1 MTSPSH
7 LATPNVPLSRAWN
20 TWTADRY
27 VEMNFLPLG
36 VRVTPLVYAASIA
49 RVSQFGPGDE
59 VLLGTHAVDGSRVDA
74 RLTHAGTVL
83 DWHYRKASPFDLTGG
98 WRTLRTGE
106 WGLRVWVVLCLSAE
120 DGATWHFDE
129 EAKIACCTRGP
140 RTVSLIARKP
150 PLLVTGHHTVE
161 AVVEEFELSGYWHLN
176 SRKYS
181 AAVLALR
188 FNLDEAPEQAFA
200 LTIADRPERAAA
212 RARALLAE
220 PQPVEETPPPADD
233 PVAAIRDVMGWNALF
248 DRANHRP
255 YITCS
260 RNWDLKKFGG
270 FGFWL
275 NDTVINAFL
284 VALFDLDQARENL
297 SLVFAG
303 ATPEGNLPC
312 ILTGNDQWVDR
323 TQAPI
328 ASLIVWQLWLRSGE
342 ASLLRAAWPILSRN
356 NDWLFA
362 TRDGND
368 NGILEFGSS
377 PLGRGLYRGTKLAA
391 KDESFM
397 DNSPVHDEARF
408 IEETATL
415 DCEDVGLNCLA
426 CLDSEMLWRICDVL
440 GRPEAQRFRERAAR
454 LKGSIAAHFWDDRR
468 KIFANRLWSGEFV
481 KSLAPTSF
489 YPLLCDALDAGQRR
503 HLLSHLEDERAFGGS
518 IGLPS
523 VSRADPVFAD
533 NTYWRGRVWPIL
545 NWLVWLG
552 LHRAGEHDAAARL
565 AEKGRA
571 LFFASFRDRRLCP
584 ENYNATSGEGLDQP
598 DTDPFYSWSALLPYM
613 AAAEIMD
620 VSPFEGWTLTNHA
633 SDNGRLAPVLMPGGP
648 VSVERKDGVL
658 TLMRHGAPLFA
669 TDIAGRITGLVLS
682 DQRVE
687 LELPGG
693 LAAGAKLRVRTSRD
707 VLLCRQ
713 AGHDIAPTTADGWI
727 HVALRAT
734 GRDRDPFRL
743 LLA

>member
-1 MTSPSH
+1 MSSPSH

-27 VEMNFLPLG
+27 LEMSFLPLG
-36 VRVTPLVYAASIA
+36 LRLTPLVYAASLG
-49 RVSQFGPGDE
+49 RVSRFGPGDA

-83 DWHYRKASPFDLTGG
+83 EWSYRKVSPYDMIGS

-106 WGLRVWVVLCLSAE
+106 WGLRVWLVLCLSADD
-120 DGATWHFDE
+120 DGTWQWDE
-129 EAKIACCTRGP
+129 EAKVACCTRGP
-140 RTVSLIARKP
+140 RTTALVARRP
-150 PLLVTGHHTVE
+150 PLLVTGHHGVE
-161 AVVEEFELSGYWHLN
+161 AVAEEYERKGYWHLE
-176 SRKYS
+176 SRSSS
-181 AAVLALR
+181 ASLLALR

-200 LTIADRPERAAA
+200 VAIADRPDRAID
-212 RARALLAE
+212 RARSLLDD
-220 PQPVEETPPPADD
+220 PQPVAEAPSADD
-233 PVAAIRDVMGWNALF
+233 PIAAIRDIMGWNALF
-248 DRANHRP
+248 DRTNHRP

-260 RNWDLKKFGG
+260 RNWDLNKFGG

-297 SLVFAG
+297 SLVLAG

-323 TQAPI
+323 TQTPI

-342 ASLLRAAWPILSRN
+342 LSLLRAAWPVLSRN

-362 TRDGND
+362 TRDGNG

-397 DNSPVHDEARF
+397 DNSPIHDEARF
-408 IEETATL
+408 VADTATL

-426 CLDSEMLWRICDVL
+426 CLDSEMLASIADAL
-440 GRPEAQRFRERAAR
+440 DLPEAERYRERAAR
-454 LKGSIAAHFWDDRR
+454 LRAIITVHFWDDRR
-468 KIFANRLWSGEFV
+468 KIFANRLWSGSFV
-481 KSLAPTSF
+481 KSVAPTSF
-489 YPLLCDALDAGQRR
+489 YPLLCDALDADQRR
-503 HLLSHLEDERAFGGS
+503 HLLIHLEDKHAFGGS

-523 VSRADPVFAD
+523 VSRADPAFVD

-552 LHRAGEHDAAARL
+552 LHRAGEHEAAARL

-613 AAAEIMD
+613 AAAELMD
-620 VSPFEGWTLTNHA
+620 VSPFEGWTLTNRGP
-633 SDNGRLAPVLMPGGP
+633 DEGGLAPVLMPGGP
-648 VSVERKDGVL
+648 VSVERKDGLL
-658 TLMRHGAPLFA
+658 TLMRSGAPVLA

-682 DQRVE
+682 DERVE
-687 LELPGG
+687 LKLPAA
-693 LAAGAKLRVRTSRD
+693 LAAGARLRVRSRRQ

-713 AGHDIAPTTADGWI
+713 AGHDILPAIADGWI
-727 HVALRAT
+727 DVVLRAT
-734 GRDRDPFRL
+734 GADRDTFRL